1 MELKYMYEN
10 LTNTQPE
17 DETILVWKIHVVAR
31 QLKIMLFSL
40 DYSLLHVLLFVV
52 EIGMWIFVIA
62 FVLKKSERHIF
73 MKFSVDSSKKDKTS
87 RVYFYSGFVAYFLGL
102 VLTVLVMHTFKA
114 AQPALLYLVPACL
127 GTPITLALLRGE
139 ISDLFK

>member
-1 MELKYMYEN
+1 M
-10 LTNTQPE
+10 
-17 DETILVWKIHVVAR
+17 
-31 QLKIMLFSL
+31 
-40 DYSLLHVLLFVV
+40 
-52 EIGMWIFVIA
+52 IA

-102 VLTVLVMHTFKA
+102 VMTVLVMHTFKA

-127 GTPITLALLRGE
+127 GTPIMLALLRGE

>member
-1 MELKYMYEN
+1 
-10 LTNTQPE
+10 
-17 DETILVWKIHVVAR
+17 
-31 QLKIMLFSL
+31 
-40 DYSLLHVLLFVV
+40 
-52 EIGMWIFVIA
+52 
-62 FVLKKSERHIF
+62 

-87 RVYFYSGFVAYFLGL
+87 HVYFYSGFVAYFLGL